1 MNQTTAAME
10 PAYFRF
16 STADWPEA
24 QRRGAVTDIYARTI
38 MRYEIAFASE
48 ESPQIEASF
57 LNLPGLG
64 FASVSSSAAS
74 ARRARKHLTS
84 DDVALNI
91 GLSGTRSVVQWGRE
105 AVTHC
110 GGAVLTSAGET
121 AAATISASHYLT
133 FRVPLKTMAALVPD
147 LEDRIAR
154 SIPAETEALRLL
166 VGYATALQDRGA
178 MAAPELRRLAVTHVH
193 DLMAL
198 TLGAARDVAEVAKLR
213 GARAARFR
221 AVTADIAD
229 HLGSELSIAD
239 VAARQRLPVRYLQ
252 RLFESEGTTFTEL
265 VLAARLARAHG
276 LLSDPRLAD
285 RPISTIAFDVG
296 FGTLSYFNQTFRRR
310 FGISPSDLRAQARRG
325 N

>member
-1 MNQTTAAME
+1 
-10 PAYFRF
+10 
-16 STADWPEA
+16 
-24 QRRGAVTDIYARTI
+24 
-38 MRYEIAFASE
+38 
-48 ESPQIEASF
+48 
-57 LNLPGLG
+57 
-64 FASVSSSAAS
+64 
-74 ARRARKHLTS
+74 
-84 DDVALNI
+84 
-91 GLSGTRSVVQWGRE
+91 
-105 AVTHC
+105 
-110 GGAVLTSAGET
+110 
-121 AAATISASHYLT
+121 
-133 FRVPLKTMAALVPD
+133 
-147 LEDRIAR
+147 
-154 SIPAETEALRLL
+154 
-166 VGYATALQDRGA
+166 